1 MVFILNKKSAMYVK
15 RDRSIATS
23 NSENLQDIKFLG
35 FVQISFCK
43 YCHHVT
49 IILILFFYDFMIVLN
64 MCAIISSNFK
74 VIQVCLVRHFDTRKL
89 N

>member
-1 MVFILNKKSAMYVK
+1 MVFILNKKSAMYEK
-15 RDRSIATS
+15 RGCSIATS

-49 IILILFFYDFMIVLN
+49 IILILFFYDFIFALN
-64 MCAIISSNFK
+64 ICTIISSK
-74 VIQVCLVRHFDTRKL
+74 YVVLDILIQE